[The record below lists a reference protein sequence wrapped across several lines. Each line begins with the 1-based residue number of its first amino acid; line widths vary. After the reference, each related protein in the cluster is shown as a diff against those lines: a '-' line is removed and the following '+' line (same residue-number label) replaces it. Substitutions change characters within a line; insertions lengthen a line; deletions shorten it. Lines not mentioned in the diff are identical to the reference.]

1 MPECIFC
8 QIVKRQLPS
17 QIVAEDA
24 EFVVFRDINPKAS
37 VHMLVVPKKH
47 IGSVNELTTTEV
59 DLAGRWV
66 LMAKKVAEKL
76 GIGRAYQ
83 IKVAVGKGAG
93 QTVEH
98 LHMHV
103 LGGWDKP
110 QKE

>member
-17 QIVAEDA
+17 QIVDEDE
-24 EFVVFRDINPKAS
+24 EFVVFQDINPKAP
-37 VHMLVVPKKH
+37 VHVLAVPKRH
-47 IGSVNELTTTEV
+47 IGSVNELTTAEV
-59 DLAGRWV
+59 DLAGKWV
-66 LMAKKVAEKL
+66 LTAKKVAEKL
-76 GIGRAYQ
+76 GIGKAYQ
-83 IKVAVGKGAG
+83 MKIAVGREAG
-93 QTVEH
+93 QTVDH

>member
-1 MPECIFC
+1 MPKCIFC

-17 QIVAEDA
+17 QIVDEDE
-24 EFVVFRDINPKAS
+24 EFVVFRDINPKAP
-37 VHMLVVPKKH
+37 VHVLVVPKRH
-47 IGSVNELTTTEV
+47 IGSVNELTTTEA

-83 IKVAVGKGAG
+83 LKVAVGREAG

-98 LHMHV
+98 LHLHI
-103 LGGWDKP
+103 LGGWKEP
-110 QKE
+110 QTE